1 MCQLFSKK
9 ILGYFLAQQKIS
21 CIVIIIIHFS
31 RFCNPDFF
39 MLLEI
44 DHLNLSFHLDTGKKQ
59 PEKKQVLFD
68 ISLTVERGETVAL
81 VGESGSGKSVTALSI
96 LRLLEDSSHVNSS
109 GTIHFEGKD
118 ISTLDKKG
126 IRKIRGN
133 RIAMI
138 FQEPMTS
145 LNPVYS
151 IGNQLME
158 PLLLHQGLNK
168 SDARK
173 EAIKL
178 LERTGIDK
186 APARMKALPYQLSG
200 GQRQRIMIAMA
211 LACKPSLLIADEPTT
226 ALDVTI
232 QAQIIEL
239 IKDLQEEFGMAL
251 LLITH
256 DLAMVRKIADTIH
269 IMKDGRIIEHGE
281 TRFIFDHPGQAY
293 TRHLIN
299 SVPDEHHTPR
309 EAEEVIIDLRDL
321 TCQFQLKSGWKG
333 FMQKNTKKR
342 TIRAVD
348 QVNLCIKRGTTCGL
362 VGESGSGKSTLAFA
376 ILKLTKSSGKILFN
390 GNNLQAL
397 SNREMRP
404 LRRNLQIIFQ
414 DPFSSL
420 SPRLTIGQIV
430 SEGMKVHGI
439 GSTRAEREKK
449 VIETLFEV
457 GLTADMIH
465 RFPHEFSGGQRQRI
479 AIARSIVLQPDFLVL
494 DEPTSALD
502 MTIQK
507 QIIDLLK
514 ELQNR
519 YGITYLFISH
529 DLRVVRALADHVA
542 VMQNGRIV
550 ESGAADK
557 VFQSPEHHYT
567 KRLFNAALGSH

>member
-1 MCQLFSKK
+1 
-9 ILGYFLAQQKIS
+9 
-21 CIVIIIIHFS
+21 
-31 RFCNPDFF
+31 

-44 DHLNLSFHLDTGKKQ
+44 NKLNLSFHIDTGRKQ
-59 PEKKQVLFD
+59 PERKQVLFD
-68 ISLTVERGETVAL
+68 VSLTVNSGETVAL

-96 LRLLEDSSHVNSS
+96 LRLLEDSSHIDSS
-109 GTIHFEGKD
+109 GTIFFEEKD
-118 ISTLDKKG
+118 ISTLGKKDL
-126 IRKIRGN
+126 RKIRGN

-145 LNPVYS
+145 LNPVYT
-151 IGNQLME
+151 IGNQLIE
-158 PLLLHQGLNK
+158 PLLLHQGMNK
-168 SDARK
+168 IEAHQ

-178 LERTGIDK
+178 LERTGIDN
-186 APARMKALPYQLSG
+186 APARMKAFPHQLSG

-232 QAQIIEL
+232 QAQILDL
-239 IKDLQEEFGMAL
+239 IKDLQNEFGMAL

-256 DLAMVRKIADTIH
+256 DLTMVRKIADKVH
-269 IMKDGRIIEHGE
+269 IMKDGRIVENGE
-281 TRFIFDHPGQAY
+281 TQFIFDHPNQAY
-293 TRHLIN
+293 TKHLMN
-299 SVPDEHHTPR
+299 SLPNEHHKPK
-309 EAEEVIIDLRDL
+309 EVEEVLIGLSDLN
-321 TCQFQLKSGWKG
+321 CQFQLKSGWKG
-333 FMQKNTKKR
+333 FMRKDR
-342 TIRAVD
+342 ESRIIRAVD
-348 QVNLCIKRGTTCGL
+348 QVDLCIKRGTTYGL

-376 ILKLTKSSGKILFN
+376 ILKLTKSSGKIVFK
-390 GNNLQAL
+390 GNNLQSL

-404 LRRNLQIIFQ
+404 LRKDLQIVFQ

-420 SPRLTIGQIV
+420 SPRLTIGQII
-430 SEGMKVHGI
+430 SEGMQVHRIGTAGTDREGMVAKVLI
-439 GSTRAEREKK
+439 
-449 VIETLFEV
+449 EV
-457 GLTADMIH
+457 GLSADMIH

-479 AIARSIVLQPDFLVL
+479 AIARSIVLKPDFLVL

-529 DLRVVRALADHVA
+529 DLRVVRAVADHIA

-550 ESGAADK
+550 ESGVADK
-557 VFQSPEHHYT
+557 IFKSPEHSYT
-567 KRLFNAALGSH
+567 KRLFDAALGSN